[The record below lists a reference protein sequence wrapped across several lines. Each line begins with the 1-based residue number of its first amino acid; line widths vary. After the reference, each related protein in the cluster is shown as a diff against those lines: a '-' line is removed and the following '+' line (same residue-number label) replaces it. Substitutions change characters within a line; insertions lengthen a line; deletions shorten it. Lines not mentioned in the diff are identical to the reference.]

1 MTYKD
6 HLWSAMYSELEKFDN
21 QKVKKKLKR
30 ERIMKLVNY
39 WRKAQ

>member
-6 HLWSAMYSELEKFDN
+6 HLWSAIIGEHN
-21 QKVKKKLKR
+21 KVQGRHPKNIKR

-39 WRKAQ
+39 WRRAQ